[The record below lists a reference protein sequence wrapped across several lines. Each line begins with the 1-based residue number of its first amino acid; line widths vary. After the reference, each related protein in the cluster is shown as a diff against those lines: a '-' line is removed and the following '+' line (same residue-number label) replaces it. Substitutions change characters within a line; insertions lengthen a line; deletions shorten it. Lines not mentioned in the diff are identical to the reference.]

1 MWQTSACLSSL
12 MGSNDPMRPNEDTS
26 EGSSNGSKDVTVVTQ
41 LAASIDE
48 HCQNISGSHCC
59 GCAMISGV
67 NQGDKKPS
75 LATRH
80 QREKEKGG
88 GGGLW
93 AGRQASCPIPDMLL
107 RECNCH
113 AVAFNSAAC
122 SKSDTPATAPLRQGR
137 RVVGVTPPRP
147 MWADARSCLP
157 CASQKDQTVC
167 SGRSCQ
173 AGHN

>member
-88 GGGLW
+88 GGVV
-93 AGRQASCPIPDMLL
+93 GRQAGFLPYTGHATSRMQLSRSCFQFSRMLEI
-107 RECNCH
+107 RHSCH
-113 AVAFNSAAC
+113 C
-122 SKSDTPATAPLRQGR
+122 ATA
-137 RVVGVTPPRP
+137 
-147 MWADARSCLP
+147 AR
-157 CASQKDQTVC
+157 A
-167 SGRSCQ
+167 
-173 AGHN
+173 

>member
-1 MWQTSACLSSL
+1 MWQTAACLGSL
-12 MGSNDPMRPNEDTS
+12 IRSNNPMRPDEDTS
-26 EGSSNGSKDVTVVTQ
+26 EGSSNGSEDVTVVFQ

-48 HCQNISGSHCC
+48 HRQDIPDSFCCGRAVISGF
-59 GCAMISGV
+59 
-67 NQGDKKPS
+67 NQGDKTPS
-75 LATRH
+75 LALRH
-80 QREKEKGG
+80 QRERG
-88 GGGLW
+88 
-93 AGRQASCPIPDMLL
+93 AVGRQASCPIPDMLL

-122 SKSDTPATAPLRQGR
+122 SKSDTPATAPLRQVR

-147 MWADARSCLP
+147 VWADAGSCLP

-173 AGHN
+173 AGHI